1 MEEESSEWL
10 FELLHQVQ
18 LEQFYVR
25 IRDELQVSRLQHF
38 EYVQPEDLE
47 KIGMSKPAAKRL
59 LDIIKKKRLKN
70 KFIKFLPVGK
80 SGTIKKAL
88 SGGAGGSESLH
99 VAGHTLILFKYF
111 NI

>member
-10 FELLHQVQ
+10 YELLLQVQ

-59 LDIIKKKRLKN
+59 LDIIRRKRFKS
-70 KFIKFLPVGK
+70 KFLLVSEK
-80 SGTIKKAL
+80 
-88 SGGAGGSESLH
+88 SESLLL
-99 VAGHTLILFKYF
+99 TRDLNPLTPDMLNKILI
-111 NI
+111 